1 MNGVYLRFYTHE
13 NRKVHGLLFYE
24 WLLQQAKKLG
34 IHGGTAFKAMAGF
47 GRHGVLHEAK
57 FFELAGDLTVE
68 VEFMVSNEEADRVLE
83 LVRSCGL
90 HVFYGK
96 VPAEFGVIEGEAI
109 SPSSHEARRG

>member
-24 WLLQQAKKLG
+24 WLLAEARKMG

-47 GRHGVLHEAK
+47 GRHGVVHEAK

-68 VEFMVSNEEADRVLE
+68 VEFMVSNADAERLLDV
-83 LVRSCGL
+83 VRSSGVR
-90 HVFYGK
+90 VFYGRF
-96 VPAEFGVIEGEAI
+96 PAHFDVIEGE
-109 SPSSHEARRG
+109 PMGPV